1 MARTKAPTKVHRYS
15 AEFPGNLLVY
25 AAASWLVMVRGGLW
39 HRTAAQASG
48 VF

>member
-25 AAASWLVMVRGGLW
+25 AAATWLVMIHGGLW
-39 HRTAAQASG
+39 RRAPTHQAG
-48 VF
+48 PA